1 MFGQW
6 FLSPRRPMPV
16 GKHTLADLWHSL
28 PVRCGNL
35 VLKPKNIN
43 AWVANSVARMESR
56 HGQAGRERNCSD
68 CFGPKSPTRRRRY
81 TSQHRGRETHG
92 RSHRGSGNL
101 RTRLNLDA
109 LLLELHALLREEPY
123 IGSPRFD
130 FPIGFRS
137 QSRKQN

>member
-16 GKHTLADLWHSL
+16 GKRTLADLWHSL
-28 PVRCGNL
+28 LARCGNL

-43 AWVANSVARMESR
+43 AWLQIQSCAWK
-56 HGQAGRERNCSD
+56 AGMVRQEGNAIALT
-68 CFGPKSPTRRRRY
+68 GPKSPTRRRRY

-109 LLLELHALLREEPY
+109 LLLELRALLREEPY